1 MTPKNEQLVDLLA
14 FISAHGW
21 SMYSGLR
28 HPAQRMELGRIMLA
42 YGIKGEEGATYEEQK
57 EIIRKKLRKAGYR

>member
-1 MTPKNEQLVDLLA
+1 MTPKNEKLVDLLA
-14 FISAHGW
+14 FISFHGW
-21 SMYSGLR
+21 SLYGALQL
-28 HPAQRMELGRIMLA
+28 PTQRGEIGRIMLS